1 VGVFDGRGGRTLVM
15 LSGDLLR
22 WSPQART
29 ALEGLRTRNLD
40 MIRKAVK

>member
-1 VGVFDGRGGRTLVM
+1 M

-29 ALEGLRTRNLD
+29 ALEGLKARNVD
-40 MIRKAVK
+40 AIRKSLR